1 MWSLSVLSLAVAVA
15 GGLAQ
20 AAPVGAQTGQALSNA
35 IAATCG
41 TTLDA
46 RRQGVLA
53 GTVTDS
59 VSGVPL
65 TNATVRIEWQLVGDS
80 AASSAEVQ
88 TDAVGFYAFC
98 GVPGGTAVLLTAR
111 HLKTSAPFTVG
122 IESGMLHI
130 QHVPIAVS
138 DPEKPGVLT
147 GRVVDAMSRR
157 PVEGASVA
165 LEDGSRVLTNG
176 RGYFSLGERPWG
188 VYSLEVSG
196 LGYATREVPVRVSG
210 DFSQMAE
217 VLLSAQPL
225 EIEGVFVSALPR
237 RSSRDLDGMVRRMN
251 SGFGSFL
258 TREVLERR
266 PMARLFDF
274 LREIPG
280 VRGDQRG
287 FDATMVVRGQRCSP
301 HVYVDGVPFPIW
313 DENTFVSQDLEAIEV
328 YVGYAGIPAE
338 LMPPSTLGRPCAV
351 VAVWTRAEW

>member
-1 MWSLSVLSLAVAVA
+1 M
-15 GGLAQ
+15 
-20 AAPVGAQTGQALSNA
+20 
-35 IAATCG
+35 
-41 TTLDA
+41 
-46 RRQGVLA
+46 
-53 GTVTDS
+53 
-59 VSGVPL
+59 
-65 TNATVRIEWQLVGDS
+65 
-80 AASSAEVQ
+80 
-88 TDAVGFYAFC
+88 
-98 GVPGGTAVLLTAR
+98 
-111 HLKTSAPFTVG
+111 
-122 IESGMLHI
+122 
-130 QHVPIAVS
+130 
-138 DPEKPGVLT
+138 
-147 GRVVDAMSRR
+147 
-157 PVEGASVA
+157 
-165 LEDGSRVLTNG
+165 
-176 RGYFSLGERPWG
+176 
-188 VYSLEVSG
+188 
-196 LGYATREVPVRVSG
+196 RVSG

-280 VRGDQRG
+280 VRVDQRG

-338 LMPPSTLGRPCAV
+338 RIALDPGIGFGKTLGHNLAVLAATPELVALGYPLLVGVSRKSMFGQLLGLPVEARDPASAVTAALRSPTFGRASCA
-351 VAVWTRAEW
+351 AVSDRVGTTPLA

>member
-88 TDAVGFYAFC
+88 TDGVGFYAFC

-196 LGYATREVPVRVSG
+196 LGYATREV
-210 DFSQMAE
+210 
-217 VLLSAQPL
+217 
-225 EIEGVFVSALPR
+225 
-237 RSSRDLDGMVRRMN
+237 
-251 SGFGSFL
+251 
-258 TREVLERR
+258 LERR

-280 VRGDQRG
+280 VRVDQRG